1 MPHGNIVGYFSLT
14 HVHNYKG
21 LKYNFWKDSRLKGEN
36 NLIMQ
41 QFIVLPNVGALEAWT
56 TRQHTCVHWH

>member
-1 MPHGNIVGYFSLT
+1 MPHGNTVGYFSLT
-14 HVHNYKG
+14 HVHTYKG
-21 LKYNFWKDSRLKGEN
+21 LKYSSWKDSKLKGEN

-56 TRQHTCVHWH
+56 TRQHTCVHGH